1 MGQGKNTGQVSLV
14 PRFIQP
20 MTSLPSLCLSK
31 IEKST
36 WSTSSL
42 ILDIALPLRSNARSP
57 VITNFNF
64 SSINIHISTHL
75 YSLKINSQTEDTQVG
90 YISQKYTLEKY
101 SLGKCT
107 VKIHF
112 GQIQMRKLLHPPC
125 GCWETTFVLFGAL
138 AVSALFLRES
148 FYTSSK
154 I

>member
-101 SLGKCT
+101 SLGKCIFGKDT
-107 VKIHF
+107 FEKYTFKKIHF
-112 GQIQMRKLLHPPC
+112 TLYAK
-125 GCWETTFVLFGAL
+125 VLK
-138 AVSALFLRES
+138 VP
-148 FYTSSK
+148 K
-154 I
+154 V